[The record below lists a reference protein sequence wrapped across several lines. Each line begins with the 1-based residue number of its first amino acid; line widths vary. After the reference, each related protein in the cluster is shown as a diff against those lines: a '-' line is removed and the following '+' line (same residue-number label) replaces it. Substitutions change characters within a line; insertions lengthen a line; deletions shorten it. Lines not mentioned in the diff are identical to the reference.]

1 MLRPLTDQLDERL
14 HPPARAA
21 SLRVL
26 VVDDER
32 HIRELIADFLE
43 YEGYTVEKAANGG
56 EALSILEHFRPDVV
70 VLDLMMPVMDGWA
83 FARACHA
90 LSPAD
95 VIPMLVMSAS
105 HDLGRSAEQLRPY
118 GVRAAMAKPFD
129 LDVLLAAVER
139 LANRP
144 AAVEWPN

>member
-1 MLRPLTDQLDERL
+1 MLRPLADTVDEQP
-14 HPPARAA
+14 HPAARAA
-21 SLRVL
+21 SRRIL
-26 VVDDER
+26 VVEDER

-43 YEGYTVEKAANGG
+43 YEGYQVERAAHGG
-56 EALSILEHFRPDVV
+56 EALSILERFRPDLV
-70 VLDLMMPVMDGWA
+70 VLDLMMPIMDGWA
-83 FARACHA
+83 FAKACHA
-90 LSPAD
+90 LSPAE

-105 HDLGRSAEQLRPY
+105 HDLGRSAEQLRPH

-139 LANRP
+139 LANRT